1 VKNIGTVDLLL
12 VNLPHHSI
20 EHIPALLSLLKTD
33 QTTILRGW
41 AIVERSAIPE
51 KEIEIH
57 DSISSLGGVI
67 EKFTFNEVK
76 GFSTT
81 KSFMC
86 FEVWLNL
93 PA

>member
-1 VKNIGTVDLLL
+1 
-12 VNLPHHSI
+12 
-20 EHIPALLSLLKTD
+20 LKTD
-33 QTTILRGW
+33 QTTIVRGW